1 MINMGNDKD
10 KSDKKED
17 ETDLSLLIGKYVEND
32 KDFTDSFLTSEQRK
46 RDTYI
51 TLLLEKYVDA
61 YKNKIKTQKKYRQT
75 IFGFCIMACTFFTFG
90 LIAVLLYIMF
100 MPNSIYIEELVSLVS
115 IIATFAVSILAL
127 IKIITEYCFPKN
139 DEEYITSIVKCIQ
152 ENDLRHKIVN
162 INNTKGKKHRY
173 VFVRR

>member
-1 MINMGNDKD
+1 MGNDKD

-100 MPNSIYIEELVSLVS
+100 MPNSIYIE
-115 IIATFAVSILAL
+115 
-127 IKIITEYCFPKN
+127 
-139 DEEYITSIVKCIQ
+139 
-152 ENDLRHKIVN
+152 
-162 INNTKGKKHRY
+162 
-173 VFVRR
+173 